1 VTVDKTGADAP
12 GPRDSGAVLTS
23 TDRDPSQAAL
33 ERYRQRMRRSRRRYF
48 AVLAVVVLAV
58 GITVGI
64 VWSRGEAAHTTLHTA
79 AHPAPSVALG
89 TPSAVLTKAWQS
101 GDRAAIG
108 TPYWGG
114 TVITY
119 SHDSVRGRNGSTG
132 ALTWS
137 YTRSDRTLCQVIQ
150 DHGLTVAV
158 YELHG
163 NCDQLTALD
172 SATGARKWT
181 RTLDKDHQLLNGHP
195 AYSLNQYAILLRGAH
210 VIYTIDPS
218 TGLDRWVYQ
227 PANCTISGA
236 VIGVQGAL
244 ISQTCTRPKCA
255 GLTFCGSGPQLLLRD
270 ANAGRSDDQKQ
281 KANPD
286 QIKWNLIGTNAMPA
300 SADQLISAVDPL
312 GRRLLVLDGSK
323 GKTLARLELKRAVTS
338 SAGVAATATD
348 RAELVWFAG
357 TTYAVAVTGAGLLW
371 SSPTA
376 GPVTAT
382 QSSGKVVSPP
392 VLASSTL
399 AAPSAAGIDLL
410 EPSTGTPVRTVTG
423 VNASAARVYP
433 FGTGFVVAGAST
445 AVYR

>member
-1 VTVDKTGADAP
+1 MTVDKAGAAEP
-12 GPRDSGAVLTS
+12 GPRDSGAVLT
-23 TDRDPSQAAL
+23 TDPDPSQAAL
-33 ERYRQRMRRSRRRYF
+33 ERYRQRMRRSRRLYF
-48 AVLAVVVLAV
+48 AVIAVVVLAV
-58 GITVGI
+58 GSTVGV
-64 VWSRGEAAHTTLHTA
+64 VWSRGEAAHTTLRIA

-89 TPSAVLTKAWQS
+89 TPAAVLSKAWQS
-101 GDRAAIG
+101 GDRTAIG

-137 YTRSDRTLCQVIQ
+137 YTRSDRTLCQAIQ

-163 NCDQLTALD
+163 NCDELTALD

-181 RTLDKDHQLLNGHP
+181 RTLDKDHQPLNGHP

-227 PANCTISGA
+227 PADCTISGA

-244 ISQTCTRPKCA
+244 ISQNCTRPKCV

-286 QIKWNLIGTNAMPA
+286 QIKWNLIGTTAVPA
-300 SADQLISAVDPL
+300 SADQLISAVDPVN
-312 GRRLLVLDGSK
+312 RRLLVLDGSK
-323 GKTLARLELKRAVTS
+323 GKTLARLELERAATS
-338 SAGVAATATD
+338 SGGVAATTTD
-348 RAELVWFAG
+348 RAELVWVAG
-357 TTYAVAVTGAGLLW
+357 TTYAVAVSGSGLIW
-371 SSPTA
+371 SAPTA

-382 QSSGKVVSPP
+382 QSTGKVVSPP
-392 VLASSTL
+392 KLASSLL
-399 AAPSAAGIDLL
+399 AAPSATGIDLL
-410 EPSTGTPVRTVTG
+410 DPSSGKTTRTLTGLTAPV
-423 VNASAARVYP
+423 ARAYP
-433 FGTGFVVAGAST
+433 FGTGFVVAGSST